1 MHRHYKNEGAI
12 QGIIGILNYGD
23 VNYLAVIAGV
33 QQVGQINKAKINKVT
48 AVKLLPF
55 SVSYTFKLDYFDLVL
70 RQPCW

>member
-1 MHRHYKNEGAI
+1 
-12 QGIIGILNYGD
+12 LNYGD

-55 SVSYTFKLDYFDLVL
+55 SVSDTFKPDYFDLVL

>member
-1 MHRHYKNEGAI
+1 
-12 QGIIGILNYGD
+12 LNYGD

-33 QQVGQINKAKINKVT
+33 QQVGIINKAKINKVT

-55 SVSYTFKLDYFDLVL
+55 SVRDTFKKDYFYLVL